1 MANNNSDDVLN
12 AISNKLTVMVNLLMK
27 KEEMSVKEKVALMDS
42 LKLPNRDASQ
52 IIGISET
59 HYAKEKSLLNKGK
72 NNKNL
77 NSNNNLG
84 GLDNGIGT
92 EQRNTESTA

>member
-1 MANNNSDDVLN
+1 MANNNDDILN

-52 IIGISET
+52 IIGITET

-72 NNKNL
+72 NL
-77 NSNNNLG
+77 NSNNKRG
-84 GLDNGIGT
+84 GLDHGNGT
-92 EQRNTESTA
+92 EQGINESTA